1 MVPVGLE
8 EVPSLY
14 RLARFISEGW
24 CCDLG
29 NFPKIRLSGKRLS
42 KSTLANARSGLV
54 SVFQR
59 PEWKLAAF
67 LGLYSKVKLLAL
79 AQPGIHH
86 LDCYYHS
93 PSQHGGS

>member
-1 MVPVGLE
+1 MTNVAFMQRNNFARRRR
-8 EVPSLY
+8 
-14 RLARFISEGW
+14 RLAREGR

-59 PEWKLAAF
+59 PEWKLAAS

-79 AQPGIHH
+79 AQPARH
-86 LDCYYHS
+86 L
-93 PSQHGGS
+93 PSGLLLS